1 MFISW
6 KLINGLKKIEK
17 AIFPVGKIQEK
28 KSFSTAKEKLF
39 ILQLF
44 WTNVVFNW
52 RKGDLTWLW
61 CCYFLT
67 NVVNN
72 NIIILMI
79 YALILLLPNG
89 DVELVYK
96 NRC

>member
-17 AIFPVGKIQEK
+17 TNFPVDKIQGKE
-28 KSFSTAKEKLF
+28 SFSTAKEKLL

-52 RKGDLTWLW
+52 RKRDFFPLLKK
-61 CCYFLT
+61 
-67 NVVNN
+67 
-72 NIIILMI
+72 M
-79 YALILLLPNG
+79 LILQLFLNQYG
-89 DVELVYK
+89 I
-96 NRC
+96 